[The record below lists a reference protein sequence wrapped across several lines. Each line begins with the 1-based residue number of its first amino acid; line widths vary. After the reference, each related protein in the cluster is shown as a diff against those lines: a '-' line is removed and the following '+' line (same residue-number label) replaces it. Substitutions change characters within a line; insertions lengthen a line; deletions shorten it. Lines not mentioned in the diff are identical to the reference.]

1 MPQQL
6 RSHALASAEQGA
18 ARCYLSP
25 RRCTERLL
33 PRHDAQGNPGESSP
47 LPGRPPARTQHKSHE
62 EPWASDAARD
72 GFPGAASPRVR
83 LAARTSPSS
92 CCDPR
97 TTLEAQTGAE
107 PPPAPACPERGHQ
120 HARSLSQGGCYN
132 GIYTTERLQLLCEHK
147 SWIQLSSAASPVRSG
162 AAGVGGK
169 AAGQVSSAAMPGG
182 VSGPGGSRSPA
193 CPRVQ
198 GAGGCPGP
206 APP

>member
-1 MPQQL
+1 MPLPQPSKEQ
-6 RSHALASAEQGA
+6 HGVIAALG
-18 ARCYLSP
+18 
-25 RRCTERLL
+25 
-33 PRHDAQGNPGESSP
+33 DAQRDSCRDTTHKETQARALLCRAGPQLAPSTSPMKSPGPVMLRETGS
-47 LPGRPPARTQHKSHE
+47 LGLHH
-62 EPWASDAARD
+62 
-72 GFPGAASPRVR
+72 PRVR